1 MAKKQ
6 FIREQLGLS
15 QQQLAD
21 YLGISR
27 ALLSLVEANQRS
39 LPTNASIKETQL
51 IQAIQHDA
59 QEPLLQLVQ
68 FTTQQNESFQKI
80 LLQRKAEVVYE
91 LALAKRKL
99 KKLELQYQQAVK
111 ALHTANY
118 LLSNLPIGA
127 KNKLDKL
134 WLELLLE
141 ESMQKLEACGEV
153 AQQKLQLKIKLL
165 EKEMALLLEKIM

>member
-51 IQAIQHDA
+51 IQAIQ
-59 QEPLLQLVQ
+59 
-68 FTTQQNESFQKI
+68 
-80 LLQRKAEVVYE
+80 KANVH
-91 LALAKRKL
+91 L
-99 KKLELQYQQAVK
+99 KMK
-111 ALHTANY
+111 AYN
-118 LLSNLPIGA
+118 
-127 KNKLDKL
+127 
-134 WLELLLE
+134 
-141 ESMQKLEACGEV
+141 
-153 AQQKLQLKIKLL
+153 
-165 EKEMALLLEKIM
+165 